1 MSNAPTLKVKPSEA
15 ELKRKLNSS
24 EERIRE
30 LEAQVNVLKNTVAR
44 LENEQVP
51 LRELASDAQRE
62 ARKAREDRDAIRKTL
77 STSPTS
83 QPSALEFNKIKLDY
97 ATTKAELVDVKEE
110 LDALKDTQASLQLQ
124 LEEDQALIQSK
135 DRMIANLLSEL
146 EEASTKMELARAGGR
161 VTDLSSPT
169 HPSLSRM
176 MGRKGGSNS
185 PTVTINGEDNGQMK
199 SMIATQLKDAVLE
212 REKLKLKLQEEVERR
227 TALEQKLEESER
239 RPSIS
244 SRENDS
250 AELDTRSP
258 RVRSR
263 RSPPVARVTN
273 YGDNNSQV
281 SRLEDE
287 LKRWKELASK
297 APGESEVL
305 ELERVYRTLQSALDF
320 SPKEFSFRELLHY
333 IREFIDQNDGL
344 SKKLKQVTSDLAIL
358 EDEKEKLIRQIETER
373 KAQKTSANALDIQYQ
388 DLEADYKEVCRKLD
402 TLQRESSRIS
412 ELQVL
417 VEEQANQLK
426 KFAIEKENDLKYHQ
440 QELEQAKSAQKQEV
454 AQLKQR
460 HLLELEESK
469 QKGEQDIGALY
480 EQLEAERKS
489 MDKRITKEIEL
500 AKLSH
505 GEELNIQ
512 FEQKMR
518 KLEEESRSKIEE
530 LLASVELEKT
540 RLKSSFQ
547 KDQLEAQNRLELS
560 EQALVDTKQQFFLE
574 REKLQ
579 EKIDLAQK
587 EVEDL
592 RNRTKSSSEE
602 WVTKK
607 AELQVIIDQLHDE
620 VDSLQSKVSESNR
633 KLELKSREVIEI
645 QGLHEIELKTIEQ
658 DNLGRLSLL
667 NEQIENLQK
676 HIQDLEKKNDQLLNQ
691 FKDAQQEMLLLNGD
705 VENQKAKA
713 IQEAQKS
720 QEALDEAT
728 DQLTRVQRL
737 LKEVN
742 SDVERYRKL
751 ADERDNEVLS
761 LKRTVSLPYL
771 VATERKGVDGGCDG
785 EHIRL
790 FSTEK
795 DIGSKRSRDRFSEGR
810 CPWTTIRSRCLTTK
824 TGSKGSRDRGCQK
837 PNETGE

>member
-1 MSNAPTLKVKPSEA
+1 VIGDLINAERTVLKHLGGALRWFESFNCRKVIEHSVSMSNAPTLKVKPSEA

-30 LEAQVNVLKNTVAR
+30 LDAQVKVLKNTVAR

-62 ARKAREDRDAIRKTL
+62 ARRAREDRDAIKKTL
-77 STSPTS
+77 ATSPTS

-97 ATTKAELVDVKEE
+97 ATTRAELVDVKEE

-146 EEASTKMELARAGGR
+146 EEASTKMELARAGGK
-161 VTDLSSPT
+161 VADLSSPT

-176 MGRKGGSNS
+176 MGRKSGNNS
-185 PTVTINGEDNGQMK
+185 PTVTVNGEDNGQMK
-199 SMIATQLKDAVLE
+199 SMMASQLKDAVLE

-227 TALEQKLEESER
+227 TALEQRLEDSER
-239 RPSIS
+239 KPSLS
-244 SRENDS
+244 SRDNEVS
-250 AELDTRSP
+250 ELDTRSP
-258 RVRSR
+258 RVRGR

-273 YGDNNSQV
+273 YGNDDSKL
-281 SRLEDE
+281 STLEEE
-287 LKRWKELASK
+287 LKKWKGLASK
-297 APGESEVL
+297 APSESEL
-305 ELERVYRTLQSALDF
+305 GELENAYRSLQRALDL
-320 SPKEFSFRELLHY
+320 SP
-333 IREFIDQNDGL
+333 REFRYHAFVQYVEDFIGLYDQMS
-344 SKKLKQVTSDLAIL
+344 SKFKQAARDLAIL
-358 EDEKEKLIRQIETER
+358 EDEKEKLLRQMETER
-373 KAQKTSANALDIQYQ
+373 KAQQTSNNALDIQYQ
-388 DLEADYKEVCRKLD
+388 DLESDYKDVCKRLE
-402 TLQRESSRIS
+402 TLQRESGRII
-412 ELQVL
+412 ELQGL
-417 VEEQANQLK
+417 VEDQANQLK
-426 KFAIEKENDLKYHQ
+426 KFSIEKEKDLQYHQ
-440 QELEQAKSAQKQEV
+440 LELEQARAAVKQEV
-454 AQLKQR
+454 AQMKQR
-460 HLLELEESK
+460 HLLELEEAK
-469 QKGEQDIGALY
+469 KKRENDIEVLY
-480 EQLEAERKS
+480 QQIEDERKS
-489 MDKRITKEIEL
+489 VNNRVTKEVEL
-500 AKLSH
+500 AKLSY

-512 FEQKMR
+512 FEQKIR
-518 KLEEESRSKIEE
+518 KLEEESRSNIEE
-530 LLASVELEKT
+530 LLASAELEKT

-547 KDQLEAQNRLELS
+547 KDQLEAQTRLELS

-587 EVEDL
+587 EVDDL

-658 DNLGRLSLL
+658 DNLGRLGQL
-667 NEQIENLQK
+667 NEQIEKLQK
-676 HIQDLEKKNDQLLNQ
+676 HIQELEKRNDQILNQ
-691 FKDAQQEMLLLNGD
+691 FKDAQQEIQLLNGD
-705 VENQKAKA
+705 VENQKSKA
-713 IQEAQKS
+713 IKEAQKS
-720 QEALDEAT
+720 QDALDEAT
-728 DQLTRVQRL
+728 DQLARVQRL

-761 LKRTVSLPYL
+761 LKRTV
-771 VATERKGVDGGCDG
+771 
-785 EHIRL
+785 
-790 FSTEK
+790 
-795 DIGSKRSRDRFSEGR
+795 
-810 CPWTTIRSRCLTTK
+810 
-824 TGSKGSRDRGCQK
+824 
-837 PNETGE
+837 